1 MLTLCQA
8 TDSSEVITELRSV
21 IALVSGTSLLR
32 RGLFRA
38 ALSVKV
44 VLGLGR
50 GKNGSARGMP
60 GRGKRE
66 ERPLPYFVRL
76 AGQICGS
83 VVMAGPKDELDDFD
97 CAFKDLS
104 LRGK

>member
-1 MLTLCQA
+1 MLLCCF
-8 TDSSEVITELRSV
+8 VRK
-21 IALVSGTSLLR
+21 GR
-32 RGLFRA
+32 RGPGERE
-38 ALSVKV
+38 
-44 VLGLGR
+44 
-50 GKNGSARGMP
+50 KNGSARGMP

-83 VVMAGPKDELDDFD
+83 VVMAVPGDELDDFD

>member
-1 MLTLCQA
+1 MLLCCF
-8 TDSSEVITELRSV
+8 VRK
-21 IALVSGTSLLR
+21 G
-32 RGLFRA
+32 
-38 ALSVKV
+38 
-44 VLGLGR
+44 GR
-50 GKNGSARGMP
+50 GPGERENGSARGMP

-83 VVMAGPKDELDDFD
+83 LVMAVPVDESNDFD
-97 CAFKDLS
+97 CAFIDLS

>member
-1 MLTLCQA
+1 MCI
-8 TDSSEVITELRSV
+8 SS
-21 IALVSGTSLLR
+21 SLLR

-38 ALSVKV
+38 GFLAV
-44 VLGLGR
+44 GMGR
-50 GKNGSARGMP
+50 GKNGSARGVS

-83 VVMAGPKDELDDFD
+83 MVMAEPEDDLDDFD
-97 CAFKDLS
+97 CSFKELS

>member
-1 MLTLCQA
+1 MLLCCF
-8 TDSSEVITELRSV
+8 VRK
-21 IALVSGTSLLR
+21 G
-32 RGLFRA
+32 
-38 ALSVKV
+38 
-44 VLGLGR
+44 GR
-50 GKNGSARGMP
+50 GPGEREKWQRAGMP
-60 GRGKRE
+60 GREKRE

-83 VVMAGPKDELDDFD
+83 VVMAVPGDELDDFD

>member
-1 MLTLCQA
+1 M
-8 TDSSEVITELRSV
+8 
-21 IALVSGTSLLR
+21 
-32 RGLFRA
+32 
-38 ALSVKV
+38 
-44 VLGLGR
+44 GLGR

-83 VVMAGPKDELDDFD
+83 VVMPGPEDELDDFD
-97 CAFKDLS
+97 YAFKDLS
-104 LRGK
+104 LRGKYA

>member
-1 MLTLCQA
+1 MFILFIFDKMEKFKERLQLLKL
-8 TDSSEVITELRSV
+8 SSKVMRV
-21 IALVSGTSLLR
+21 LVLIRLSAVTRLSPPQSSLSCC
-32 RGLFRA
+32 FA

-44 VLGLGR
+44 VVGFRR

-76 AGQICGS
+76 AG
-83 VVMAGPKDELDDFD
+83 
-97 CAFKDLS
+97 
-104 LRGK
+104 

>member
-1 MLTLCQA
+1 ML
-8 TDSSEVITELRSV
+8 
-21 IALVSGTSLLR
+21 LL
-32 RGLFRA
+32 LLA
-38 ALSVKV
+38 
-44 VLGLGR
+44 LGLGR

-66 ERPLPYFVRL
+66 ERPLPYFMRL

-83 VVMAGPKDELDDFD
+83 VVMAGPEDELDGFD

-104 LRGK
+104 SRGK